1 MPPNFAGPYWPGGL
15 TEQFRDPGAVLSSW
29 AGTNDAHILAP
40 ADGAFLTPRA
50 RQAPEEETACCIFL
64 APSPAVGFGYAIT
77 WALFLS
83 RPGCVLL
90 SPGLWNLPSDLLSSW
105 PQSLLGCMPRAGN
118 YTGVR
123 TLHFDLVFQGQAV

>member
-1 MPPNFAGPYWPGGL
+1 MGGRDPGVPPNFAGPYWPGGL
-15 TEQFRDPGAVLSSW
+15 TEQFHDPGAVLSSW
-29 AGTNDAHILAP
+29 AGTNGAHILAP

-90 SPGLWNLPSDLLSSW
+90 SPGLWNLPSDLPFLLAAEPAGVHAQSW
-105 PQSLLGCMPRAGN
+105 E
-118 YTGVR
+118 
-123 TLHFDLVFQGQAV
+123 LHRCQDLAL